1 MKVVIVGGGTAGWI
15 TAIQALHFIKSKT
28 KKKIELT
35 VIDSSKI
42 EIIGAGEGSTGIF
55 TDWVETKL
63 AYFGKNELD
72 FLNETGAT
80 LKLGINF
87 KDWDGVGT
95 SYLSPIEPTITAQY
109 TPDVLLL
116 TALLKGNVEDST
128 EIGWMMRNGYST
140 YHTSKLHSTGGHA
153 LHFDA
158 HKVGQFL
165 KSVAIENGTNHI
177 DAEIKKL
184 NRNPINGE
192 LDSVLLDDGSTLDAD
207 FWIDC
212 SGFARVLIKPM
223 GGGWRDFSKYLPV
236 NRALP
241 YLYNY
246 KSDDDIRAE
255 TVAWAQKNGWMW
267 QIPTQE
273 RYGCGYVYCDYFTTA
288 DKAFEEMKLATNR
301 PDIEPIRELKFD
313 VGCVEQPWVKNVLA
327 IGLSSGFL
335 EPLQATSIHT
345 TLAQSQ
351 LFFDFIFLE
360 EKEYFVNEG
369 NRKLYNQR
377 VLNLQEDFRDL
388 LQFHYM
394 GKRDDSDFWK
404 FIHNDLEKTQMTKNL
419 IEISKYRAP
428 SFMDFYNYFGAAAW
442 GVWGWTLVG
451 LGYVNKF
458 NAELTLRNA
467 RPDDVKMGEKTF
479 EGLKT
484 AHKINSIRLLKNNDF
499 INLLREGKIKGCERK

>member
-1 MKVVIVGGGTAGWI
+1 MKLVIVGGGTAGWI
-15 TAIQALHFIKSKT
+15 SAIQALYFIKNKT

-42 EIIGAGEGSTGIF
+42 GIIGAGEGSTGLF
-55 TDWVETKL
+55 TDWLENKL
-63 AYFGKNELD
+63 EFFGKNELD
-72 FLNETGAT
+72 FLNATGAT
-80 LKLGINF
+80 IKLGIHF
-87 KDWDGVGT
+87 KDWDGEGT
-95 SYLSPIEPTITAQY
+95 SYLSPIEPTVSAQF

-128 EIGWMMRNGYST
+128 ELGWMMRNGYST
-140 YHTSKLHSTGGHA
+140 YHTSKIHSTGGHA

-165 KSVAIENGTNHI
+165 KSVAVENGANHI
-177 DAEIKKL
+177 DAEIKRL
-184 NRNPINGE
+184 NRNPLNGE
-192 LDSVLLDDGSTLDAD
+192 LDSVLLDDGSTLEAD

-212 SGFARVLIKPM
+212 SGFSRVLIKPM
-223 GGGWRDFSKYLPV
+223 GGGWKDFSNNLPV

-241 YLYNY
+241 YLYDY
-246 KSDDDIRAE
+246 KDEEIRGE
-255 TVAWAQKNGWMW
+255 TVAWAQKHGWMW

-288 DKAFEEMKLATNR
+288 DKVFEEMKLVTNR
-301 PDIEPIRELKFD
+301 PDAEPIREIKFD
-313 VGCVEQPWVKNVLA
+313 VGCVEKAWVKNVLA
-327 IGLSSGFL
+327 VGLSSGFL

-351 LFFDFIFLE
+351 LFFDFIFQE

-377 VLNLQEDFRDL
+377 VLNLQEDYRDL
-388 LQFHYM
+388 LQIHYM
-394 GKRDDSDFWK
+394 TKRNDSDFWK
-404 FIHNDLEKTQMTKNL
+404 FVHNDLEKTQMTKNI
-419 IEISKYRAP
+419 IEVSKYRTP

-442 GVWGWTLVG
+442 GVWGWTLAG

-458 NAELTLRNA
+458 NSELTLRNA
-467 RPDDVKMGEKTF
+467 NPKDVEMANKRWES
-479 EGLKT
+479 LKT

-499 INLLREGKIKGCERK
+499 VNYLREGKIKGCERK

>member
-15 TAIQALHFIKSKT
+15 TAIQALHFAKSRT
-28 KKKIELT
+28 KETIELV
-35 VIDSSKI
+35 VIDSSTI
-42 EIIGAGEGSTGIF
+42 PIIGAGEGSTGIL
-55 TDWVETKL
+55 TDWIENKL
-63 AYFGKNELD
+63 TLFGKNEID
-72 FLNETGAT
+72 FLKETGAT
-80 LKLGINF
+80 IKLGIHF
-87 KDWDGVGT
+87 KDWHGVGT
-95 SYLSPIEPTITAQY
+95 SYLSPIEPTVSAQF
-109 TPDVLLL
+109 TPDVLMLH
-116 TALLKGNVEDST
+116 ALLNGYVEDST
-128 EIGWMMRNGYST
+128 ELGWMMRNGYST

-158 HKVGQFL
+158 HKVGEFL
-165 KSVAIENGTNHI
+165 KSVATKNGVTHLN
-177 DAEIKKL
+177 AEIKRL
-184 NRNPINGE
+184 NRNPISGE
-192 LDSVLLDDGSTLDAD
+192 LESVLLDNDDTLNAD

-212 SGFARVLIKPM
+212 SGFSKVLIKPM
-223 GGGWRDFSKYLPV
+223 GGGWVDYSNYLPV

-241 YLYNY
+241 YIYDY
-246 KSDDDIRAE
+246 KKEDDIRAE

-267 QIPTQE
+267 QIPTQD

-288 DKAFEEMKLATNR
+288 DKAFDDMKMVVNR
-301 PDIEPIRELKFD
+301 PDAKPIRELKFD
-313 VGCVEQPWVKNVLA
+313 VGRVEKFWVKNVIA

-345 TLAQSQ
+345 TIAQSQ
-351 LFFDFIFLE
+351 LFFDFIFQDK
-360 EKEYFVNEG
+360 KEHFMNNG
-369 NRKLYNQR
+369 NINLYNER
-377 VLNLQEDFRDL
+377 VKMLYEDFRDL

-394 GKRDDSDFWK
+394 TKRTDSDFWK
-404 FIHNDLEKTQMTKNL
+404 FIHNDLEKTQVTKNL
-419 IEISKYRAP
+419 LEITKYRAP

-467 RPDDVKMGEKTF
+467 NPHDVKMAEKRF
-479 EGLKT
+479 ESLKT

>member
-15 TAIQALHFIKSKT
+15 AAIQALYFIKNKT

-42 EIIGAGEGSTGIF
+42 PIIGAGEGSTGLF
-55 TDWVETKL
+55 TDWLENKL
-63 AYFGKNELD
+63 SFFGKNEID
-72 FLNETGAT
+72 FLNATGAT
-80 LKLGINF
+80 IKLGIHF
-87 KDWDGVGT
+87 KDWDGEGT
-95 SYLSPIEPTITAQY
+95 SYLSPIEPTVSAQF

-128 EIGWMMRNGYST
+128 ELGWMMRNGYST
-140 YHTSKLHSTGGHA
+140 YHTSKMHSTGGHA

-165 KSVAIENGTNHI
+165 KSVAVENGANHI

-184 NRNPINGE
+184 NRNPLNGE
-192 LDSVLLDDGSTLDAD
+192 LDSVLLDDGSTLEAD
-207 FWIDC
+207 FWLDC

-223 GGGWRDFSKYLPV
+223 GGGWKDFSNNLPV

-241 YLYNY
+241 YLYDY
-246 KSDDDIRAE
+246 KDEEIRGE
-255 TVAWAQKNGWMW
+255 TVAWAQKHGWMW

-288 DKAFEEMKLATNR
+288 DKAFEEMKLVTNR
-301 PDIEPIRELKFD
+301 PDVEPIRELKFD
-313 VGCVEQPWVKNVLA
+313 VGCVEKPWVKNVLA
-327 IGLSSGFL
+327 VGLSSGFL

-345 TLAQSQ
+345 TLAQCQ
-351 LFFDFIFLE
+351 LFFDFIFQE

-369 NRKLYNQR
+369 NRRLYNQR

-388 LQFHYM
+388 LQMHYM
-394 GKRDDSDFWK
+394 TKRNDSDFWK
-404 FIHNDLEKTQMTKNL
+404 FVHNDLEKTQVTKNI
-419 IEISKYRAP
+419 IEISKYRTP

-458 NAELTLRNA
+458 NSELTLRNA
-467 RPDDVKMGEKTF
+467 NPMDVEMANKRWES
-479 EGLKT
+479 LKT
-484 AHKINSIRLLKNNDF
+484 AHKINSIRLLKNHDF
-499 INLLREGKIKGCERK
+499 VNYLREGKIKGCDRK